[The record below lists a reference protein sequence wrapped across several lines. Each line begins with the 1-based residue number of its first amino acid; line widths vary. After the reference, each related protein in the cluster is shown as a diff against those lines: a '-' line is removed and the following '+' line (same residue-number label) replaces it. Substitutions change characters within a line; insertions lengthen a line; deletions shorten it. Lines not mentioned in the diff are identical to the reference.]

1 MTRPFA
7 LRPLAAALAVLVLLA
22 GCDAGTDTPVDT
34 SATAQTD
41 TEDAARNVAAALAL
55 DGGGVLED
63 AAAAAAVAAESVP
76 GVSPD
81 GHPPFPPRPGCTPA
95 RTFDAAAVLYTLTT
109 SCTRTNDATGVSAVF
124 ARVATVQFLGD
135 GGQPQPERQGAAAL
149 SFDILSGTST
159 VTTPRRSH
167 RLLSLTASFDVT
179 DLGQDLVTV
188 NGTYARAATDTLTT
202 PRGGQRTLTH
212 ELALTLTDVRGP
224 RGVRADWHRA
234 VSGTIAGTYHA
245 VRTAT
250 GRDGATTTREVT
262 RTFTVT
268 LGGNSDVAEIAVGG
282 QTFRADRRTGDVSG
296 IE

>member
-1 MTRPFA
+1 MTLSSAP
-7 LRPLAAALAVLVLLA
+7 RPLAALALLLLLA
-22 GCDAGTDTPVDT
+22 GCDAGTDTDT
-34 SATAQTD
+34 SATVQTD

-63 AAAAAAVAAESVP
+63 AAAAAAVAAESAP
-76 GVSPD
+76 GISPPD
-81 GHPPFPPRPGCTPA
+81 GFPPRPGCTPA
-95 RTFDAAAVLYTLTT
+95 RTFDAAAVLYTLTVDC
-109 SCTRTNDATGVSAVF
+109 SRTNNATGFSAAF
-124 ARVATVQFLGD
+124 ARVATVQFLGA
-135 GGQPQPERQGAAAL
+135 GGQPQPERQGATAL
-149 SFDILSGTST
+149 AFDILSGTST

-188 NGTYARAATDTLTT
+188 NGTSARAATDTLTT
-202 PRGGQRTLTH
+202 TRGGRRTLTH
-212 ELALTLTDVRGP
+212 ELDLTLTDVRGP

-250 GRDGATTTREVT
+250 GPGGATTTREVT

-268 LGGNSDVAEIAVGG
+268 LGGGSDVAEIAVGG
-282 QTFRADRRTGDVSG
+282 QTFRADRRTGEVSG